1 VVGLKLIAGLGN
13 PGVRY
18 ASTRHNVGFMVL
30 DRIAEKID
38 ASFDKKEGD
47 ALYTVARYKGQ
58 KILLL
63 KPQSF
68 MNLSGFPLVALAN
81 FYKIDD
87 SDILVIY
94 DDLDLPPALMRLRA
108 SGSSGG
114 HKGMLSIIEQIG
126 KEQIARLKI
135 GIGRSP
141 YPEAADY
148 VLEAFSRE
156 EMEVFSPAFDLAAQ
170 AALCW
175 AQEGITEAM
184 NRYNSA
190 VNND

>member
-1 VVGLKLIAGLGN
+1 MKLIAGLGN
-13 PGVRY
+13 PGARY
-18 ASTRHNVGFMVL
+18 ALTRHNVGFMVL
-30 DRIAEKID
+30 DRIAEKLD

-47 ALYTVARYKGQ
+47 ALYAVARYKGQ

-81 FYKIDD
+81 FYKIDY

-94 DDLDLPPALMRLRA
+94 DDLDLPKAQLRLRA

-114 HKGMLSIIEQIG
+114 HKGMLSVIEQTG
-126 KEQIARLKI
+126 KERIARLKI
-135 GIGRSP
+135 GIGCSP
-141 YPEAADY
+141 YPDAADY
-148 VLEAFSRE
+148 VLEAFSQE
-156 EMEVFSPAFDLAAQ
+156 EMAVFSPAFDLAAQ

-175 AQEGITEAM
+175 ANEGIKEAM
-184 NRYNSA
+184 NLYNSA